1 MDKRHSGVT
10 RQPND
15 SLRHPHAFSQPPRS
29 RRRPTSTR
37 AFARALHLGLIPLLS
52 RTKTKM
58 APPPRRFPTAAQ
70 IKRLHIMFVANA
82 PPSRPALLES
92 IISTF
97 IKTAHSKEH
106 EEQRNPFQLA
116 AILAK
121 QMMENR
127 AFADGNKSTALLAAN
142 TFIIL
147 NGYMHADRWGMWQLM
162 TPQPLGPDRTKSL
175 ANAHVKVA
183 RGEWSAG
190 ELSWYYK
197 KAAEDPI
204 SISGSAYA
212 PEWNEEEQ

>member
-1 MDKRHSGVT
+1 
-10 RQPND
+10 
-15 SLRHPHAFSQPPRS
+15 
-29 RRRPTSTR
+29 
-37 AFARALHLGLIPLLS
+37 
-52 RTKTKM
+52 M

-92 IISTF
+92 TISTF

-106 EEQRNPFQLA
+106 EKQRDPFQLA

-147 NGYMHADRWGMWQLM
+147 NGYMHAYRWGMWLM
-162 TPQPLGPDRTKSL
+162 TPKPLGPDRTKSL
-175 ANAHVKVA
+175 ANSHVKVA
-183 RGEWSAG
+183 RGERSAR
-190 ELSWYYK
+190 ELGWYYK

-204 SISGSAYA
+204 SVRAYE
-212 PEWNEEEQ
+212 PEWNEEEQEYIHPPDPPLMETMDKVWMKRDQCHPLRGVPRL